1 MNTVRHTA
9 CRAYWICQTPR
20 TGSALLCQ
28 LLRAT
33 GVAGRPEEYFWR
45 DNEPLYRAQWH
56 VTTYHDYLT
65 RALEEGT
72 TPNGIFGAKVG
83 AGVYLAHFGRQL
95 RTLPQFANPTL
106 SQDAILSALF
116 PDLKYIWLT
125 RRNKVRQAVS
135 WWKAVQSNVWVQ
147 PTTEAPRPTPPLTYH
162 FVAIDQ
168 LVNESVMRE
177 AAWAEYFAAW
187 QITPLTIVYEDFIED
202 YAGTVAQILQ
212 YLEVSDPYVLDKVA
226 ITLAKQAD
234 SLSEAWVQQYRE
246 EKQQHW
252 PNRAW

>member
-1 MNTVRHTA
+1 VSKPR
-9 CRAYWICQTPR
+9 RAYWVCFTPR

-28 LLRAT
+28 LLRTT

-45 DNEPLYRAQWH
+45 DNEPRYRAQWH
-56 VTTYHDYLT
+56 VTTYHDYLA

-72 TPNGIFGAKVG
+72 TPNGLFGAKVG
-83 AGVYLAHFGRQL
+83 TGVYLTHFLHQL
-95 RTLPQFANPTL
+95 WTLPQFAESTL
-106 SQDAILSALF
+106 ASWSILSALF
-116 PDLKYIWLT
+116 PDLKCIWLT

-135 WWKAVQSNVWVQ
+135 WWKAVQSDVWVQ
-147 PTTEAPRPTPPLTYH
+147 YTTAAPSPGAPLTYH
-162 FVAIDQ
+162 FAAIDH

-177 AAWAEYFAAW
+177 AAWAECFATW
-187 QITPLTIVYEDFIED
+187 QITPLTVVYEDFIEN
-202 YAGTVAQILQ
+202 YAGTVARILR
-212 YLEVSDPYVLDKVA
+212 YLAVSDPYVLDTTA

-246 EKQQHW
+246 EKQKPW